1 MSTKTKITEWL
12 QTRFKLEHYR
22 NISESELKLQ
32 SMLEGIAEQ
41 ETKNKE
47 VQHALAKSEE
57 RFRTLFESAS
67 DAIFMMKGP
76 LFTDCNSA
84 TEKIFG
90 CHKNQIIGQTPIR
103 FSPEFQPSGLTS
115 ENAALEKIGNALAG
129 KPQFFEWKHK
139 KYNDVLFDAE
149 VSLNKLEIDGEVYIQ
164 AIVRDITQRKK
175 EEADNHRLAMVANT
189 TNNAVIIAD
198 AQGKVEWVN
207 RAFTTITG
215 YSFEEVVGKKP
226 GHFLQG
232 PESDKT
238 TIAFISAQLAQGKSF
253 KDVELINYTKEGKP
267 YWVSLEIQP
276 IFDEGGHLRQYIAI
290 ESDITD
296 RKKTQMALADRE
308 KRFSN
313 LVHQS
318 PMAVIEWDIKLN
330 VLEWNEAAEKIFG
343 YTRTEAIGHNAFDL
357 VLRSERRDEIESVRI
372 QLISQQG
379 GTRSTN
385 ENVTKKG
392 DTIFCEWYNSPLID
406 DQGKT
411 VGIISMVEEITDKL
425 IAEKLL
431 KESEFKFRQIVQNSP
446 MGIYVYEVNDQN
458 QLILVDTNPAADILT
473 GIDNTKLLGMTIE
486 EAFPGLKQTDIP
498 HHYLTAALHGTP
510 WHTENIYYHEE
521 NIKGAFNVNAFQ
533 AGQRRVAIMFTN
545 ITERIQIENAIKQKN
560 EELIKINIE
569 LDRFVYSASHDLRAP
584 ISSLLGLLEVARL
597 ENNMSAMEK
606 LLDMQK
612 RTLLKLDNF
621 IQDIVNYSR
630 NNRLKVTHEPVDFK
644 TLIEGAFEQLHFMN
658 QLNKL
663 EQRILIAPDLN
674 FLGDSKRITVI
685 LNNLISNAIKY
696 ADVTKPN
703 PFVEVSVEKTEE
715 GILLT
720 VADNGEGIEEL
731 HLPKIFE
738 MFYRA
743 THLSTGSGIGLYIVS
758 EIIQKVKGKIEVD
771 SKKGVG
777 STFRIY
783 LPAQSIS

>member
-1 MSTKTKITEWL
+1 ME
-12 QTRFKLEHYR
+12 
-22 NISESELKLQ
+22 NISESEARLQ
-32 SMLEGIAEQ
+32 SMLEGVAEQ
-41 ETKNKE
+41 DLKNKE

-90 CHKNQIIGQTPIR
+90 CLKNQIVGQTPIR

-139 KYNDVLFDAE
+139 RYDDALFDAE
-149 VSLNKLEIDGEVYIQ
+149 VSLNRLEIDGEVYIQ

-189 TNNAVIIAD
+189 TNNIVIIAD
-198 AQGKVEWVN
+198 ANGKVEWVN

-215 YSFEEVVGKKP
+215 YSFEEVIGRKP
-226 GHFLQG
+226 GDFLQG
-232 PESDKT
+232 PNTDKAT
-238 TIAFISAQLAQGKSF
+238 VALISAQIAQGKSF
-253 KDVELINYTKEGKP
+253 KDIELINYTKEGKP
-267 YWVSLEIQP
+267 YWISIEIQP
-276 IFDEGGHLRQYIAI
+276 IYNEQGQLRQYIAI

-296 RKKTQMALADRE
+296 RKQTQMALAHRE

-318 PMAVIEWDIKLN
+318 PMAVIEWDIELN

-343 YTRTEAIGHNAFDL
+343 YTRIEALGRNAFDL
-357 VLRSERRDEIESVRI
+357 MLRSEKRDEIESVRT
-372 QLISQQG
+372 QLISQRG

-385 ENVTKKG
+385 ENITKKG
-392 DTIFCEWYNSPLID
+392 NTIFCEWYNSPLID

-411 VGIISMVEEITDKL
+411 AGIISMVEEITDKL

-486 EAFPGLKQTDIP
+486 EAFPGLKQTDVP
-498 HHYLTAALHGTP
+498 DHYLIAALHGTP
-510 WHTENIYYHEE
+510 WYTENIYYHEGA
-521 NIKGAFNVNAFQ
+521 IKGAFNVNAFQ
-533 AGQRRVAIMFTN
+533 AGQKRVAVMFNN

-630 NNRLKVTHEPVDFK
+630 NNRMKVINEPVDFK
-644 TLIEGAFEQLHFMN
+644 ALIEGVFEQLHFMN

-663 EQRILIAPDLN
+663 EQRILVAPDLN
-674 FLGDSKRITVI
+674 YLGDSNRMTVI

-720 VADNGEGIEEL
+720 VADNGEGIDEL

-743 THLSTGSGIGLYIVS
+743 TQHSTGSGIGLYIVS
-758 EIIQKVKGKIEVD
+758 EIIQKVKGKIEAN

-783 LPAQSIS
+783 LPDQSVS